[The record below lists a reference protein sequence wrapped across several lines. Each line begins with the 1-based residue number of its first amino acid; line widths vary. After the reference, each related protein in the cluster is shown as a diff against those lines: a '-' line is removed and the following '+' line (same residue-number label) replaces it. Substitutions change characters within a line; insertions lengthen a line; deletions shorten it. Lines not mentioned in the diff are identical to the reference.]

1 MHKNGPRHVWLF
13 FFFNSSVY
21 QPLCSVRFVST
32 DHKSGNTSLDILL
45 ALLQAEGA
53 KIEEE
58 TEVSLAAPSPGRL
71 HTVLAENSVTDSPA
85 LPLGAGSSATEAS
98 LFHAESM
105 RPAGWTANW
114 RAQI

>member
-1 MHKNGPRHVWLF
+1 MFGVF
-13 FFFNSSVY
+13 FPPVY
-21 QPLCSVRFVST
+21 QPLCSVWFVST
-32 DHKSGNTSLDILL
+32 DHKSGNTSLDTLL

-58 TEVSLAAPSPGRL
+58 TEVSVAAPSPGRL

-105 RPAGWTANW
+105 HPAGWTTNW
-114 RAQI
+114 RPQI